1 MRVSIIVPA
10 LNEAAV
16 LQPLLQMLSSR
27 VTEVIVVDGGSGD
40 GSVDIARQFADRCLQ
55 SSPGRACQMNAGAA
69 CANGEWLWFVHADT
83 RLLNPL
89 DEYLAFI
96 ERTDCWGFFGL
107 ELSGPGFS
115 FRLIERF
122 INWRSRMSSVAT
134 GDQGMFLR
142 RTVFN
147 ELGGFAE
154 QPLMEDVEL
163 SKRLRRSAP
172 AAASQILLQTSSRR
186 WEERGVVRT
195 VLLMWRLRLLY
206 FLGASP
212 QWLARQYR

>member
-1 MRVSIIVPA
+1 MWVSIIVPV

-27 VTEVIVVDGGSGD
+27 VTEVIVVDGGSSD

-55 SSPGRACQMNAGAA
+55 SSPGRARQMNAGAA
-69 CANGEWLWFVHADT
+69 CAGGEWLWFVHADT

-89 DEYLAFI
+89 DEYLFFI
-96 ERTDCWGFFGL
+96 KRTDYWGFFGL
-107 ELSGPGFS
+107 QLSSPGFS

-122 INWRSRMSSVAT
+122 INWRSRVSSVAT
-134 GDQGMFLR
+134 GDQGIFLR
-142 RTVFN
+142 RNIFN

-163 SKRLRRSAP
+163 SKRLRRAAP

-186 WEERGVVRT
+186 WEERGVVPT

>member
-1 MRVSIIVPA
+1 MQVSIIVPV

-16 LQPLLQMLSSR
+16 LQPLLHMLSNR
-27 VTEVIVVDGGSGD
+27 VTEVIVVDGGSSD
-40 GSVDIARQFADRCLQ
+40 GSVDVARQFADHCFS
-55 SSPGRACQMNAGAA
+55 SSPGRARQMNAGAA
-69 CANGEWLWFVHADT
+69 CASGEWLWFVHADS
-83 RLLNPL
+83 RLLHPL
-89 DEYLAFI
+89 TDYLAFI
-96 ERTDCWGFFGL
+96 EQADHWGFFGL
-107 ELSGPGFS
+107 KLSGSGFS

-122 INWRSRMSSVAT
+122 INWRSTVSSMAT
-134 GDQGMFLR
+134 GDQGIFLR
-142 RTVFN
+142 RKLFN

-163 SKRLRRSAP
+163 SKCLRRVAP
-172 AAASQILLQTSSRR
+172 AAPSQVLLQTSSRR

-212 QWLARQYR
+212 HWLARQYR